1 MRIVAIIFFINL
13 LVSSLFASDYDHHRS
28 ILWGC
33 FSLVGFL
40 VLGSAMLISP
50 ILKNAF
56 AFGVAGISGNLF
68 FFLINHQNIPNPIS
82 FYVAFNLA
90 DVSLWISGFL
100 QLIGILYLGSL
111 HLVSKKKS
119 KNKAY
124 LPFSSSGAK
133 I

>member
-1 MRIVAIIFFINL
+1 MRITLFIFFINL

-28 ILWGC
+28 VLWEC

-50 ILKNAF
+50 ILKSAF

-82 FYVAFNLA
+82 LGYIAFNVA
-90 DVSLWISGFL
+90 DVSLWISGVF
-100 QLIGILYLGSL
+100 QLIGI
-111 HLVSKKKS
+111 
-119 KNKAY
+119 
-124 LPFSSSGAK
+124 
-133 I
+133 